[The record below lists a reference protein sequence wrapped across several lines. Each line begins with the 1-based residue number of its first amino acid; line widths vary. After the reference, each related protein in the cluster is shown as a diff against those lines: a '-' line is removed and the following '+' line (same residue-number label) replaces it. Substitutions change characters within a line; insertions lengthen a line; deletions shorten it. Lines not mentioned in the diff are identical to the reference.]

1 MLHELA
7 TPVVAEKARAM
18 ALPAAAAIIIWLP
31 SDWRRA
37 FINQASE
44 IKVKHQLVLVV
55 GATHFLTTT
64 TRDGVCGHRPTDVTP
79 LLSHCHTVTVFAF
92 LGDRWRQR
100 AALRHVAAV
109 VAEPAGERTS
119 LFLVCVVRSFSI
131 VGASAMMAVI
141 GP

>member
-64 TRDGVCGHRPTDVTP
+64 TRDGVCGHRP
-79 LLSHCHTVTVFAF
+79 SHATVTVFAF

-119 LFLVCVVRSFSI
+119 LFLVCVVRSFNI